1 MGVQL
6 LAVRCIKH
14 FEIRCIPFAHARRRN
29 GIKIAKKIVQGGKK
43 VKHSLMWEQV
53 FFVERCYLVTAYL
66 TDERERILIFVAII
80 VDRNF
85 GIVKVV
91 GHIREAPPF
100 AFSE

>member
-1 MGVQL
+1 
-6 LAVRCIKH
+6 
-14 FEIRCIPFAHARRRN
+14 
-29 GIKIAKKIVQGGKK
+29 
-43 VKHSLMWEQV
+43 MWEQV
-53 FFVERCYLVTAYL
+53 LFVERCYLVTAYL
-66 TDERERILIFVAII
+66 TDERERILIFVAIV